1 MSKTPHLLSSRYPPS
16 LLLPV
21 YISAVTGIPQPSPSS
36 AGLHQF
42 HPHSRFLPMARK
54 DFVLEPCVPE
64 DLEEMIDAMIPRDER
79 RRWLRARFLSTMG
92 RPENRNFKITEVSTG
107 RIAAWARWYFPYK
120 FNAAEKAEREREEQ
134 EKEKARAEGTLQEWP
149 LGANVEACDVKFG
162 ELARLM
168 KKHVDL
174 EDMYGIEVFI
184 NPSGKTITDI

>member
-1 MSKTPHLLSSRYPPS
+1 
-16 LLLPV
+16 
-21 YISAVTGIPQPSPSS
+21 
-36 AGLHQF
+36 
-42 HPHSRFLPMARK
+42 MARK

-64 DLEEMIDAMIPRDER
+64 DIEEMIDVNLRAFKDDYFGSYCFPDAMIPSDER

-92 RPENRNFKITEVSTG
+92 RPENRDFKITEVSTG

-174 EDMYGIEVFI
+174 EDMYGEY
-184 NPSGKTITDI
+184 